1 MVAAMAKTLPKE
13 IIPRFG
19 LPGFLQSHHSP
30 AVLSQVT
37 KGITNALGVNWS
49 YHSAWRP
56 QLTGK

>member
-1 MVAAMAKTLPKE
+1 MAKTLPKE
-13 IIPRFG
+13 TIPRFG

-37 KGITNALGVNWS
+37 KGITSALGVKWS
-49 YHSAWRP
+49 YHSVWRP